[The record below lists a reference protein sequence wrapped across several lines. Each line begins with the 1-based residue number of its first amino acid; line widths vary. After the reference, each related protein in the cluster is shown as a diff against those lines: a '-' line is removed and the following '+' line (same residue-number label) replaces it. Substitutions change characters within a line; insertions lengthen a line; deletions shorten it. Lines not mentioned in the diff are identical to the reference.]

1 MKTIN
6 KGCIIRLG
14 LILAL
19 IVVAFATCSGYLKY
33 ARYKWKES
41 AIPEISNY
49 ATNAVW
55 VEQEIQTLRSKD
67 VRDCRPSE
75 QWLSKHMILM
85 KNGDWLVYKN
95 HCYKESPILVRDIFL
110 AKGSNGKWYNSSF
123 HFCIN
128 MCVLANFQDYMP
140 PNDLASFV
148 RLYNLAEFDGHSVE
162 CLSQTKHPDMRAISD
177 ANQAMEV
184 DGADAPRYDR

>member
-1 MKTIN
+1 
-6 KGCIIRLG
+6 
-14 LILAL
+14 
-19 IVVAFATCSGYLKY
+19 
-33 ARYKWKES
+33 
-41 AIPEISNY
+41 
-49 ATNAVW
+49 
-55 VEQEIQTLRSKD
+55 
-67 VRDCRPSE
+67 
-75 QWLSKHMILM
+75 
-85 KNGDWLVYKN
+85 
-95 HCYKESPILVRDIFL
+95 
-110 AKGSNGKWYNSSF
+110 
-123 HFCIN
+123 